1 MKELAIYVGNRQIEY
16 FMQKSIL
23 SIQKNDLQLNSVD
36 SCEIMW
42 TTNLIGGFLYEMN
55 QQLIWM

>member
-1 MKELAIYVGNRQIEY
+1 
-16 FMQKSIL
+16 MQKSIL

-55 QQLIWM
+55 QQLIWI

>member
-1 MKELAIYVGNRQIEY
+1 
-16 FMQKSIL
+16 MQKSIL

-36 SCEIMW
+36 SGEIMW

>member
-1 MKELAIYVGNRQIEY
+1 
-16 FMQKSIL
+16 MQKSIL

-42 TTNLIGGFLYEMN
+42 TANLIGGFLYEMN